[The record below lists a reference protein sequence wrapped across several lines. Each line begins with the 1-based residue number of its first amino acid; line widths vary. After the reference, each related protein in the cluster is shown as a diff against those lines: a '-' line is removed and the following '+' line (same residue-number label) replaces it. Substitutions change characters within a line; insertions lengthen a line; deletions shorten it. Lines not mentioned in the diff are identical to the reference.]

1 MLVCINN
8 SVATKNGNNEG
19 TTEVAHK
26 LSPDF
31 TAGKLA
37 LENTRRPRVKHKK
50 IIGKKFLRNFKT

>member
-1 MLVCINN
+1 MCINN

-31 TAGKLA
+31 TAGKFE
-37 LENTRRPRVKHKK
+37 LENIRRHKS
-50 IIGKKFLRNFKT
+50 KK